1 MASSYLGTSAS
12 KPEVRLADFF
22 FLLTTYINAATARFV
37 EFFDAANEQRGHAD
51 QIVPQKIGVFV
62 FKILKLNEI
71 CQTKND

>member
-12 KPEVRLADFF
+12 KLEVGLADFF

-51 QIVPQKIGVFV
+51 EIVPQKMGNFML
-62 FKILKLNEI
+62 KILKLNDI
-71 CQTKND
+71 RQKKND